1 MAEYAKRRNFTPE
14 EDAILIARRN
24 SGGSFGEIAEE
35 LGRWKRTVQ
44 RRWEYINRIERERNR
59 DIHGIGIEDV
69 SIALINLRDCA
80 RAVDI
85 AKALNRNPGN
95 ETVLI
100 KLEEILEGRHFKS
113 HVKCGRKYY
122 SHR

>member
-1 MAEYAKRRNFTPE
+1 MGAKRKFFTPE
-14 EDAILIARRN
+14 EDAVLVARRN
-24 SGGSFGEIAEE
+24 AGGSFGEIGAE
-35 LGRWKRTVQ
+35 LRRNKRTVQ
-44 RRWEYINRIERERNR
+44 RRWDYIRRVEREAAR
-59 DIHGIGIEDV
+59 DSRAIRIEDV
-69 SIALINLRDCA
+69 SIALINLGDCA

-85 AKALNRNPGN
+85 AKALNRNPDSQS
-95 ETVLI
+95 VLI